1 MWIVWQ
7 HEGDTFGFDQTVKKH
22 SFCECHFW
30 GVLAFRLPCLMKKI
44 KFFDEIDKIVFTDNY
59 FNISEVSVVCQVFF
73 LCFVRLCISGP

>member
-1 MWIVWQ
+1 
-7 HEGDTFGFDQTVKKH
+7 
-22 SFCECHFW
+22 
-30 GVLAFRLPCLMKKI
+30 MKKI